1 MAYRKNNTREENPY
15 DERVLF
21 IRRISKKTT
30 GGNYITFSALV
41 VVGDRKGKVGIGLG
55 RGREV
60 PPAIQKGITQAKRNM
75 IQFPLFNETLPHEI
89 KIKYKSSRLILKP
102 APPGT
107 GLKVGGVVRAV
118 LDVAGVNNA
127 SGKIVGTRNQITNAY
142 AIMEAI
148 KQLKPRI
155 VKETVKK
162 EKKVE
167 VKVSKD
173 TVKDSS
179 ASVGMTSIE
188 KVKMTDEGKVKTT
201 KKDVVEKKAEKLVEK
216 EAKLVKDVKVK
227 AVSKKTAV
235 KKSIKAKVVKKPKTS
250 KKA

>member
-15 DERVLF
+15 DERVVF

-75 IQFPLFNETLPHEI
+75 IQFPLYNETLPHEI

-127 SGKIVGTRNQITNAY
+127 SGKIIGTRNQITNAY

-167 VKVSKD
+167 VKAKD
-173 TVKDSS
+173 
-179 ASVGMTSIE
+179 E
-188 KVKMTDEGKVKTT
+188 KVSRKIVDKTEPV
-201 KKDVVEKKAEKLVEK
+201 KKDVVKKKVEK
-216 EAKLVKDVKVK
+216 AIKSSKDVKVK
-227 AVSKKTAV
+227 AISKKTSV
-235 KKSIKAKVVKKPKTS
+235 KKNIKVKVVKKPKTS